1 MPELVLVL
9 IWIFLVA
16 FGDFKRD
23 VIFAVMSFIAAG
35 ITMNDATLSALSLP
49 GVEAFTLPHAM
60 MVVSLYVAFR
70 TAITIK
76 E

>member
-60 MVVSLYVAFR
+60 MVVSLYVLLR
-70 TAITIK
+70 TAITVK

>member
-1 MPELVLVL
+1 MVELVLVL

-49 GVEAFTLPHAM
+49 GVEAFTMPHAM
-60 MVVSLYVAFR
+60 MVVSLYVLLR
-70 TAITIK
+70 TAITVK

>member
-1 MPELVLVL
+1 MPELVLIL

-60 MVVSLYVAFR
+60 MVVSLYVLLR
-70 TAITIK
+70 TAITLK

>member
-16 FGDFKRD
+16 CGDFKRD
-23 VIFAVMSFIAAG
+23 IIFALMSLIAAG
-35 ITMNDATLSALSLP
+35 IIMNDATLSALSLP
-49 GVEAFTLPHAM
+49 GVEGFTMPHAM
-60 MVVSLYVAFR
+60 MVVSLYVVLR
-70 TAITIK
+70 TAITLK